1 MKQIFCFINVKFDVL
16 IKKQNSMIS
25 SNFCY
30 ILTNFRLLY
39 SHWNNITFITNGME
53 II

>member
-1 MKQIFCFINVKFDVL
+1 MKLIYFIINVKFDVL
-16 IKKQNSMIS
+16 INKQNTMIHLD
-25 SNFCY
+25 FQY

-53 II
+53 I